1 MRKIMKVILSQEV
14 ENLGNIGDLVN
25 VRNGFARN
33 YLLPRGLAAVANEG
47 NQAALEHHKRA
58 LEKKK
63 AIALAAAKELA
74 AQIEKT
80 SVTVTK
86 QVGEDE
92 KIFGSVTTGEL
103 EELLT
108 AEGLKI
114 SKKDITLLEDVKKV
128 GVYSAQVK
136 LTSGVTAKFKVWV
149 VAQ

>member
-1 MRKIMKVILSQEV
+1 MKVILSQEV
-14 ENLGNIGDLVN
+14 DNLGAIGDIVS

-33 YLLPRGLAAVANEG
+33 YLLPRGLASIANEG
-47 NQAALEHHKRA
+47 NQRALEHHKRV
-58 LEKKK
+58 LDKKK
-63 AIALAAAKELA
+63 AVALASAKELA
-74 AQIEKT
+74 AQIETT

-114 SKKDITLLEDVKKV
+114 SRKDITLLEDVKKV